1 MGAAA
6 WWASSTMTNL
16 NCSAR
21 NLSSLPGLHSV
32 WTVPMVLPK
41 LNVVSDETA
50 GVTLVF
56 KCSHIG
62 KARCHLLSLLYLDRQ
77 LWKLP
82 PSMRL
87 RLL

>member
-1 MGAAA
+1 
-6 WWASSTMTNL
+6 
-16 NCSAR
+16 
-21 NLSSLPGLHSV
+21 
-32 WTVPMVLPK
+32 MVLPK